1 MNITGDRMKFLRL
14 LSEKYPTR
22 QQVCTEI
29 INLQAILN
37 LPKGTEHFMS
47 DLHGEYEAFF
57 HILNNSAGV
66 IREKVDMAF
75 EEVLTARE
83 RSSLC
88 TLIYYP
94 QEKLRRIREEGRN
107 TEEWYRFVLQKLID
121 LAKLLSSKYTRS
133 KVRKAM
139 PSEYSYILDELLHAQ
154 PDEDNNQLVYHS
166 KIIDTLL
173 RLEEGDDFIIALS
186 SLIKRLAVDHLHI
199 VGDIFDRGERP
210 DAILNMLMDHHSL
223 DIEWG
228 NHDILWMGAACGSQA
243 CIAAVV
249 RNCLSYNN
257 ISVLEQGY
265 GISLRPLVLFAEK
278 MYDEEDPNKAAK
290 KAISIILF
298 KLEGQIIRRNPEYQM
313 EDRLL
318 LDKVDYENA
327 CIELDGKSYPLK
339 EKRFPTVDRDDPY
352 KLSQA
357 EREIMDELEKLFLE
371 SEQLQRHVEFL
382 YSHGSMYQVFNGN
395 LLFHGC
401 VPLDEDGALKAIHLE
416 GRIYQGRSYMDYAD
430 MAARRAFF
438 NEDPPQRYLDFMWYL
453 WCGSNSPLSGRV
465 VKTFERTFIE
475 DKSTWEEPKNP
486 YYEYQS
492 SEPVCRML
500 LREFGLYSENS
511 HIINGHTPV
520 HVNQGENPLKAHGR
534 LIVIDGGFCK
544 AYQKTTGIAGYTLIF
559 NSHGMRLKSHQPFS
573 GMEAALEENMDIDSE
588 SQQVVTF
595 PKRVMVADTD
605 TGERLKEQI
614 ADLEDLLTAYRVVWF
629 AANAELYAYFK
640 ITKEAPKPFVR
651 FRLLFVFINGRKN
664 PRIQIV

>member
-1 MNITGDRMKFLRL
+1 MNITDDRIKFLRL
-14 LSEKYPTR
+14 LSEKYRSR

-47 DLHGEYEAFF
+47 DLHGEYEAFS

-66 IREKVDMAF
+66 IREKVDMLF
-75 EEVLTARE
+75 EETLTPRE

-94 QEKLRRIREEGRN
+94 EEKLEKINEEGRN
-107 TEEWYRFVLQKLID
+107 TEEWYRFVLQNLID
-121 LAKLLSSKYTRS
+121 LAKMLSSKYTRS

-154 PDEDNNQLVYHS
+154 ADEDNNQFVYHQ

-173 RLEEGDDFIIALS
+173 KLGEGDDFIIALS

-210 DAILNMLMDHHSL
+210 DAILNMLMQHHSL

-278 MYDEEDPNKAAK
+278 MYDETDPNKAAK

-298 KLEGQIIRRNPEYQM
+298 KLEGQIIRRNPDYGMQE
-313 EDRLL
+313 RLL
-318 LDKVDYENA
+318 LDKVSFDDA
-327 CIELDGKSYPLK
+327 TIEIDGVVHELK
-339 EKRFPTVDRDDPY
+339 EKRFPTINRMDPY
-352 KLSQA
+352 ALDPA
-357 EREIMDELEKLFLE
+357 EREIMDELEKLFRE
-371 SEQLQRHVEFL
+371 SEQLQRHVTFL
-382 YSHGSMYQVFNGN
+382 YNHGSMYRKFNGN

-401 VPLDEDGALKAIHLE
+401 VPLDEDGNLKALHFG
-416 GRIYQGRSYMDYAD
+416 GRIYQGKSYMDYAD
-430 MAARRAFF
+430 SIARRAYFSDDRTQK
-438 NEDPPQRYLDFMWYL
+438 ELDFMWYL

-465 VKTFERTFIE
+465 VKTFERTFLSDE
-475 DKSTWEEPKNP
+475 STWKEPKNP
-486 YYEYQS
+486 YYRYQD

-511 HIINGHTPV
+511 HIINGHTPI
-520 HVNQGENPLKAHGR
+520 HVMEGENPLKANGR

-573 GMEAALEENMDIDSE
+573 GMEAALSENLDIDSQ
-588 SQQVVTF
+588 SQQVATLD
-595 PKRVMVADTD
+595 KRLMVADTD
-605 TGERLKEQI
+605 TGEMLKEQI
-614 ADLEDLLTAYRVVWF
+614 ADLEDLLTAYREGLI
-629 AANAELYAYFK
+629 AAKA
-640 ITKEAPKPFVR
+640 
-651 FRLLFVFINGRKN
+651 
-664 PRIQIV
+664 

>member
-186 SLIKRLAVDHLHI
+186 SLIKRLAADHLHI

-339 EKRFPTVDRDDPY
+339 EKHFPTVDRDDPY

-614 ADLEDLLTAYRVVWF
+614 ADLEDLLTAYRVGWI
-629 AANAELYAYFK
+629 AAIAE
-640 ITKEAPKPFVR
+640 R
-651 FRLLFVFINGRKN
+651 
-664 PRIQIV
+664 

>member
-94 QEKLRRIREEGRN
+94 QEKLRRIHEEGRN

-154 PDEDNNQLVYHS
+154 PDEDNNQMVYHS

-327 CIELDGKSYPLK
+327 CIELDDKSYPLK

-352 KLSQA
+352 KLLQA

-438 NEDPPQRYLDFMWYL
+438 SEDPPQRYLDFMWYL

-614 ADLEDLLTAYRVVWF
+614 ADLEDLLTAYREGWI
-629 AANAELYAYFK
+629 AAKAE
-640 ITKEAPKPFVR
+640 R
-651 FRLLFVFINGRKN
+651 
-664 PRIQIV
+664 